1 MGEHVC
7 SDMPCGCSAFVHTL
21 YNVPTHQA
29 MEKSFV
35 LPQTENCTFIT
46 IPTATSSFFD
56 IYIILLNIFEMVSK
70 QEM

>member
-7 SDMPCGCSAFVHTL
+7 SDRPCGCSAFVYTL
-21 YNVPTHQA
+21 YNVPAHQA

-46 IPTATSSFFD
+46 IPTATSSFF
-56 IYIILLNIFEMVSK
+56 
-70 QEM
+70 